1 MEHTKKFVLMDPRFV
16 RPSMRDKV
24 LSSLDSDISNILN
37 SDATDEAKTKSYV
50 SALSRFKT
58 YLAPT
63 KPDKPITSSTSPLVP
78 PVPPATPAPTLSL
91 KTKPLKVS
99 RKRVKKV
106 KPVSSAVLHQLL
118 RAGSPLLTRI
128 QTRAQAKKSFGSQ
141 WIDYS
146 SPHKLKRL
154 KAKASKTWTEY

>member
-50 SALSRFKT
+50 SALSRFKN
-58 YLAPT
+58 YSAPT
-63 KPDKPITSSTSPLVP
+63 KPDKPIALTTSPPAPPAPPAL
-78 PVPPATPAPTLSL
+78 PVPPLSL
-91 KTKPLKVS
+91 TTKPLKVS

-106 KPVSSAVLHQLL
+106 KPVSSAVLDQLL
-118 RAGSPLLTRI
+118 RAGSPLWKRT

-146 SPHKLKRL
+146 SPPKLERQ